1 MKTATLTFH
10 GSHNYGSML
19 QAYALQQVMTEVFG
33 DNEIINF
40 RSRRQKRMMRVISLR
55 SSIGPILKDL
65 THILYYLPL
74 KRKYCLFEEF
84 LNTKLKLS
92 DSEISTVKKEDLD
105 GYDIVCCGSD
115 QIWNPGPEDFDLAY
129 LLPYKLSAKK
139 ISYAASMGP
148 GRSEWPDVINRFP
161 ELLKDFHKI
170 SVREQG
176 TKENVEKLSGR
187 NDIIVNCDPVFL
199 MAKDE
204 WINLIDQ
211 KPIIDGDYIFLYTLF
226 ANPLIIDCAKALSK
240 KHKMPVVISN
250 YTNIHDLFS
259 PFRKCLK
266 TGPLE
271 FLNLLYNAKMVVTS
285 SFHGTAFSTILNKPF
300 ATVNGITDNR
310 ISNLLRI
317 SGLETRSVSS
327 IDDLLNL
334 QWNVVFD
341 TANKAIAKERN
352 KAYEYLERCRQN
364 G

>member
-1 MKTATLTFH
+1 MKTVTLTFH

-74 KRKYCLFEEF
+74 KRKHGLFEEF

-92 DSEISTVKKEDLD
+92 DTEISTVKKEDLD

-129 LLPYKLSAKK
+129 LLPYKMSAKK

-187 NDIIVNCDPVFL
+187 NDITVNCDPVFL
-199 MAKDE
+199 LAKDE

-211 KPIIDGDYIFLYTLF
+211 KPIIKENYIFLYTLF

-259 PFRKCLK
+259 PFRKCLR

-300 ATVNGITDNR
+300 VTVNGINDNR
-310 ISNLLRI
+310 ILNLLHLTN
-317 SGLETRSVSS
+317 LESRSVASADD
-327 IDDLLNL
+327 IDNIEWDLD
-334 QWNVVFD
+334 FA
-341 TANKAIAKERN
+341 TANQVIE
-352 KAYEYLERCRQN
+352 LERQKAFDYLKGCR
-364 G
+364 

>member
-55 SSIGPILKDL
+55 SSLGPILKDL

-74 KRKYCLFEEF
+74 KRKHGLFEEF

-92 DSEISTVKKEDLD
+92 DSEISIVKKEDLD

-187 NDIIVNCDPVFL
+187 NDITVNCDPVFL
-199 MAKDE
+199 LAKDE

-211 KPIIDGDYIFLYTLF
+211 KPIIKENYIFLYTLF
-226 ANPLIIDCAKALSK
+226 ANSLIIDCAKALSK

-259 PFRKCLK
+259 PFRKCLR

-300 ATVNGITDNR
+300 VTVNGINDNR
-310 ISNLLRI
+310 ILNLLHLTN
-317 SGLETRSVSS
+317 LESRSVASADD
-327 IDDLLNL
+327 IDNIEWDLD
-334 QWNVVFD
+334 FA
-341 TANKAIAKERN
+341 TANQAIE
-352 KAYEYLERCRQN
+352 LERQKAFDYLKGCR
-364 G
+364 